1 MGYRRKIDAM
11 HEYFGKDESHTCKTC
26 KNLLKLCYHDKT
38 YYKCKCYGISQ
49 SIASDFRQKWTACGL
64 YNETYKGTPLID
76 VLKHEPRPTEDEQI
90 EGQMG
95 LFDL

>member
-11 HEYFGKDESHTCKTC
+11 HEYFGTDESHTCKTC

-38 YYKCKCYGISQ
+38 YYKCKCYGVTQ
-49 SIASDFRQKWTACGL
+49 SNASDFRQKWTACGL
-64 YNETYKGTPLID
+64 YNEKYKGTPLIE
-76 VLKHEPRPTEDEQI
+76 VLKHEPKPTKDEQI

-95 LFDL
+95 LFDI